1 MLKVVVV
8 QFSIDSPLLFT
19 PPLLLGHSVVDGVND
34 HLMTK
39 MVTLM
44 IMMTM
49 VTLMILNIM
58 MTMVTMVTLMIMM
71 TMVTM
76 VTLMTSMIM
85 MTMVTMMITMM
96 TLQKRDCQYQ
106 EYGDDGNTDDSN
118 HSTR

>member
-49 VTLMILNIM
+49 VT
-58 MTMVTMVTLMIMM
+58 
-71 TMVTM
+71 M

-85 MTMVTMMITMM
+85 MTMVTTMKIVTMVITMM
-96 TLQKRDCQYQ
+96 TLQKRRL
-106 EYGDDGNTDDSN
+106 SIP
-118 HSTR
+118 RIWR